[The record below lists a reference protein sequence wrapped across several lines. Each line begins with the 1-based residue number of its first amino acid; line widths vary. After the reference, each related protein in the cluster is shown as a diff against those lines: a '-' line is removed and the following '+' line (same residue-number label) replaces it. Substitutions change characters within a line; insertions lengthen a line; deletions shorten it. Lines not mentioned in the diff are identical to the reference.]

1 MQRKAQGLYLLGD
14 MCMKVV
20 VVVHSN
26 DSETVWNAFRYASTA
41 LVYDNQ
47 VTVFLLGRGVEA
59 ASVSTLSF
67 DTREQLDLFK
77 ENGGVLIGCGI
88 CCESRKNEM
97 PFLQEELKCETGSMQ
112 QLYVLTA
119 EADLVLSF

>member
-1 MQRKAQGLYLLGD
+1 
-14 MCMKVV
+14 MKVV
-20 VVVHSN
+20 VVVHSD

-59 ASVSTLSF
+59 ASVGTLSF
-67 DTREQLDLFK
+67 DTQEQIELFRDS
-77 ENGGVLIGCGI
+77 GGVLIGCGI

-97 PFLQEELKCETGSMQ
+97 PFLQDELKCEMGSMQ
-112 QLYVLTA
+112 QLYVLTS